1 MNAPF
6 ARRNDPCPCGSGL
19 KYKACHGS
27 LGAAPPA
34 QGAPPIASDEA
45 LANGLDAMRNGQ
57 TDLALAWFDR
67 ILASDPAQAFALH
80 FKGYAFCQKGDF
92 ATGLPLLEKAAG
104 LGPDN
109 PDFHGNLGI
118 VRYALGNLEDA
129 KRSLERAIQLA
140 PQLAEAH
147 SNLSMTLR
155 ELGDFERALAEAR
168 TALALNGNLAA
179 ARLNFAMALLSLG
192 RYAEAWPA
200 FNWRPNAFLNLRD
213 AAVPSRS
220 PHAAALPDLARVPQ
234 LTLHGEQGVG
244 DVLFFLRFAP
254 ELARRGAKLRF
265 WGDSRILPMLG
276 RTGLF
281 EQLAASQDPA
291 GGAPQERLIWVGDLP
306 GFLGA
311 GEEFPAPLA
320 LAPEPGRKRAMEERL
335 AGLGPAPYIALT
347 WRAGLERRGK
357 AVLAKAIEPR
367 ALGAALHGVGGTL
380 VSVQRHPRPGEL
392 EALSQ
397 AAGTVVHD
405 LSAANEDLEEILA
418 LIDCVDEYVGVS
430 NTNMHLRAG
439 VGRTARVLVPHPPEW
454 RWLGAQESRWFP
466 GFNVYRATGG
476 AGWGPAL
483 AALER
488 DLREAAA
495 VVAR

>member
-27 LGAAPPA
+27 LGTATPA
-34 QGAPPIASDEA
+34 QAVAAIAPEES

-80 FKGYAFCQKGDF
+80 FKGYALCQKGDF
-92 ATGLPLLEKAAG
+92 ESGLPLLEKAVGMA
-104 LGPDN
+104 PDN

-118 VRYALGNLEDA
+118 IRYALGNLSGA
-129 KRSLERAIQLA
+129 KRSLERAIELA

-155 ELGDFERALAEAR
+155 ELGDFESALAQAR
-168 TALALNGNLAA
+168 AALALNGNLAA

-213 AAVPSRS
+213 PAVPSRS
-220 PHAAALPDLARVPQ
+220 PHAGALPDLALTPD
-234 LTLHGEQGVG
+234 LTLHGEQGLG

-265 WGDSRILPMLG
+265 WGNARLLPMLG

-281 EQLAASQDPA
+281 AELARSDDPSGGAVQEQLV
-291 GGAPQERLIWVGDLP
+291 WVGDLP
-306 GFLGA
+306 GFLDAGA
-311 GEEFPAPLA
+311 QFPAPLA
-320 LAPEPGRKRAMEERL
+320 LAADPTSRQAVMQRL
-335 AGLGPAPYIALT
+335 GQLGAPPYTALT
-347 WRAGLERRGK
+347 WRAGMERRGK
-357 AVLAKAIEPR
+357 GVLAKAVEPV
-367 ALGAALHGVGGTL
+367 ALGAALRGVAGTL
-380 VSVQRHPRPGEL
+380 LSVQRNARAGEL
-392 EALSQ
+392 EALTA
-397 AAGTVVHD
+397 AAGAPVHD
-405 LSAANEDLEEILA
+405 LSATNEDLEEMLA
-418 LIDCVDEYVGVS
+418 LMTSVDEYVGVS
-430 NTNMHLRAG
+430 NTNMHLRASA
-439 VGRTARVLVPHPPEW
+439 GRTARVLVPHPPEW
-454 RWLGAQESRWFP
+454 RWLGAGESPWFP
-466 GFNVYRATGG
+466 GFHVYRDSPGERWG
-476 AGWGPAL
+476 AALGAL
-483 AALER
+483 AR
-488 DLREAAA
+488 DLRDTVA
-495 VVAR
+495 VAR